1 MKASVNLEYSDGSE
15 VWFDFD
21 CSESVPQALA
31 TLMMVCRGVL
41 MASMAN
47 RVVAYNEEG
56 FDICSYVK

>member
-1 MKASVNLEYSDGSE
+1 MKACVNLEYRDGSE
-15 VWFDFD
+15 VWFDFE
-21 CSESVPQALA
+21 CSDSEPQALA

-56 FDICSYVK
+56 FDICSYIR

>member
-1 MKASVNLEYSDGSE
+1 MKASVNLEYRDGSE
-15 VWFDFD
+15 VWFNFD
-21 CSESVPQALA
+21 CSDSDSKALA

-47 RVVAYNEEG
+47 RVVAYDEEG